1 MGGPGPRTACSVR
14 THPTSL
20 VLRRSGCE
28 PRSHRWR
35 GARREVAATAQHPT
49 ITHTGAV
56 GCAKCCTVFATSGV
70 LFLCLIGTLLTKQ
83 PLYVLGVDDPEA
95 AAKSVFDAAWMYFA
109 VLAASF
115 GVLFWDRAEQRRR
128 PVGRRPGMPE
138 YGAISH
144 KDDDDL

>member
-1 MGGPGPRTACSVR
+1 MGGPGPRTLQRPNKFDAR
-14 THPTSL
+14 L
-20 VLRRSGCE
+20 LAGAAAAK
-28 PRSHRWR
+28 PRSQR
-35 GARREVAATAQHPT
+35 AAPNDHSN
-49 ITHTGAV
+49 TGAV

-83 PLYVLGVDDPEA
+83 PLYVLGVDEPEE
-95 AAKSVFDAAWMYFA
+95 AAKSVFSAAWMYFA

-115 GVLFWDRAEQRRR
+115 GVLAWDRAEQRRR

>member
-1 MGGPGPRTACSVR
+1 MGGPGPRALAASIQQHSKPDAPAAANR
-14 THPTSL
+14 GRIDGADLNH
-20 VLRRSGCE
+20 RS
-28 PRSHRWR
+28 
-35 GARREVAATAQHPT
+35 
-49 ITHTGAV
+49 HTGAV

-83 PLYVLGVDDPEA
+83 PLYVLGVDEPEE
-95 AAKSVFDAAWMYFA
+95 AAKSVFSAAWMYFA

-115 GVLFWDRAEQRRR
+115 GVLAWDRAEQRRR

>member
-1 MGGPGPRTACSVR
+1 MR
-14 THPTSL
+14 
-20 VLRRSGCE
+20 GCE
-28 PRSHRWR
+28 PRSHRW
-35 GARREVAATAQHPT
+35 ARRATEGRSDGAGLKRY
-49 ITHTGAV
+49 THAGAV

>member
-1 MGGPGPRTACSVR
+1 MLASSPAQRLR
-14 THPTSL
+14 NR
-20 VLRRSGCE
+20 RRSD
-28 PRSHRWR
+28 
-35 GARREVAATAQHPT
+35 GAALNDHNHA
-49 ITHTGAV
+49 GAV

-83 PLYVLGVDDPEA
+83 PLYVLGVDEPEE
-95 AAKSVFDAAWMYFA
+95 AAKSVFSAAWMYFA

-115 GVLFWDRAEQRRR
+115 GVLAWDRAEQRRR

>member
-1 MGGPGPRTACSVR
+1 MRRSPSSQVR
-14 THPTSL
+14 RSCRAAVRSCLTP
-20 VLRRSGCE
+20 LRR
-28 PRSHRWR
+28 
-35 GARREVAATAQHPT
+35 A

>member
-1 MGGPGPRTACSVR
+1 MGGPGPRTLAASEQIRCSSPR
-14 THPTSL
+14 
-20 VLRRSGCE
+20 RRSG
-28 PRSHRWR
+28 SI
-35 GARREVAATAQHPT
+35 GARREVAATTQRST
-49 ITHTGAV
+49 IKHTGAV

>member
-1 MGGPGPRTACSVR
+1 MQRPHTPDA
-14 THPTSL
+14 
-20 VLRRSGCE
+20 LRSRRRGAK

-35 GARREVAATAQHPT
+35 GARQKVATKHRTQPSLN
-49 ITHTGAV
+49 TGAV

-83 PLYVLGVDDPEA
+83 PLYVLGVDEPEE
-95 AAKSVFDAAWMYFA
+95 AAKSVFSAAWMYFA

-115 GVLFWDRAEQRRR
+115 GVLAWDRAEQRRR

>member
-14 THPTSL
+14 THPTL
-20 VLRRSGCE
+20 GAAAGALRKRG
-28 PRSHRWR
+28 RIDGR
-35 GARREVAATAQHPT
+35 GARREVAATTQHST
-49 ITHTGAV
+49 IKHTGAV

-115 GVLFWDRAEQRRR
+115 GVLAWDRAEQRRR

>member
-1 MGGPGPRTACSVR
+1 MQRLRTAVASMGGPRDEESQ
-14 THPTSL
+14 
-20 VLRRSGCE
+20 
-28 PRSHRWR
+28 RWR
-35 GARREVAATAQHPT
+35 STQRSLN
-49 ITHTGAV
+49 TGAV

>member
-1 MGGPGPRTACSVR
+1 MCIRDSSQRPNKFDAPLLAGAADRRATRRLQRWCSTQR
-14 THPTSL
+14 SL
-20 VLRRSGCE
+20 N
-28 PRSHRWR
+28 
-35 GARREVAATAQHPT
+35 
-49 ITHTGAV
+49 TGAV

>member
-1 MGGPGPRTACSVR
+1 M
-14 THPTSL
+14 
-20 VLRRSGCE
+20 
-28 PRSHRWR
+28 
-35 GARREVAATAQHPT
+35 
-49 ITHTGAV
+49 
-56 GCAKCCTVFATSGV
+56 

-83 PLYVLGVDDPEA
+83 PLYVLGVDEPEA

-115 GVLFWDRAEQRRR
+115 GVLAWDRAEQRRR

>member
-1 MGGPGPRTACSVR
+1 MRLCRLLS
-14 THPTSL
+14 SL
-20 VLRRSGCE
+20 FVAVVSRARAADFASSPLSCLSRARARRSGN
-28 PRSHRWR
+28 
-35 GARREVAATAQHPT
+35 ARD
-49 ITHTGAV
+49 
-56 GCAKCCTVFATSGV
+56 K
-70 LFLCLIGTLLTKQ
+70 L
-83 PLYVLGVDDPEA
+83 DDPEA